1 MTQEE
6 LKEFLK
12 KNLKIETSVNGAFD
26 EKEKEVCIRLY
37 FGDEIIA
44 SDFFVV

>member
-12 KNLKIETSVNGAFD
+12 KNLKIETSVDGVWH
-26 EKEKEVCIRLY
+26 EKEISIRLY
-37 FGDEIIA
+37 LGDEIIA
-44 SDFFVV
+44 SDFFIV

>member
-12 KNLKIETSVNGAFD
+12 KNLKIETSVNGVWN
-26 EKEKEVCIRLY
+26 EKEVCIRLY
-37 FGDEIIA
+37 LGDEIIA